1 LIINNY
7 SYRFGLDQSYMLI
20 NLPVRDDMLFYLH
33 ACMCILATNHNL
45 IAIDYTDHVLQTGKN
60 KLAQL
65 SE

>member
-1 LIINNY
+1 
-7 SYRFGLDQSYMLI
+7 MLI

-60 KLAQL
+60 
-65 SE
+65 